1 MKIRDAVDSLLAVSG
16 DVNIACWNAYGLNA
30 LCQNAGGERAFEA
43 GISLLLSGHIDL
55 TDGQHQNAAGMFS
68 WEQAHIGALQVIERE
83 SLRSSSDAVGGI

>member
-16 DVNIACWNAYGLNA
+16 DVNIAIWNSYA
-30 LCQNAGGERAFEA
+30 LDKLCRDAGGERAFEA

-68 WEQAHIGALQVIERE
+68 WEQAHVGALQVIEQE
-83 SLRSSSDAVGGI
+83 GLRSSSDAVGGA